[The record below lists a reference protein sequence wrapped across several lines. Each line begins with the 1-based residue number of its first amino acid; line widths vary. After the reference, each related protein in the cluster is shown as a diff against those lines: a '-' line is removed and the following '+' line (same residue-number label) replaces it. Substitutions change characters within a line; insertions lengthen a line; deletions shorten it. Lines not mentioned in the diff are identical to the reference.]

1 MTSYRPRGLF
11 PMQSGSGLPKR
22 TGLFGSLLSLASLNS
37 IGDQETASFEFKASF
52 GSRDRMGDWPYD
64 YRSDP
69 DYSNKVHW
77 VTSGSSKHQ
86 WNLEFLNRLKQ
97 NKLTLLPEFLMDST
111 LSWRAGPI
119 QAPHPKE
126 DEATAFIYPSYIIWN
141 NDPSYTSF
149 FGFPDRLE
157 LPKDVLRKTGGHPRS
172 RPDQSP
178 RLRSGL
184 RAGWQI

>member
-37 IGDQETASFEFKASF
+37 IGDQEKAVFEFKASF
-52 GSRDRMGDWPYD
+52 QSNERRGEWPYD

-77 VTSGSSKHQ
+77 ATSASTRSK

-111 LSWRAGPI
+111 LSWGAGPI
-119 QAPHPKE
+119 IAPHPKD

-141 NDPSYTSF
+141 NDPSYISF

-157 LPKDVLRKTGGHPRS
+157 LPKDVLRKTGGHPQSHLR
-172 RPDQSP
+172 QSP
-178 RLRSGL
+178 SYRLGPRH
-184 RAGWQI
+184 GWTI